1 MDDICLQ
8 DVSVFIDATAA
19 AAAVIEVV
27 LFDRDG
33 RTSQSSVTRSF

>member
-8 DVSVFIDATAA
+8 DVSVFIDAT